1 MEAVNG
7 AEGASSAQLADGVSA
22 LHQGLEQL
30 YAMLTAGGNGS
41 AQGAE
46 EVTTVQT
53 DVDVTE
59 AEAALE
65 PLHGQADELQGKAGE
80 LEASAD
86 GIASVNAVS
95 ADGLAE
101 ALDAAV
107 ASGDISQIIE
117 AAGQAVAAA
126 QENERAVYKANG
138 RLEGAASLLKEGGS
152 ALRGAGEAVSAAADA
167 AENGLAGVSGQTVTS
182 VESRQGSGTEVL
194 ADKTVAYTD
203 GVKLVTDKMSGLE
216 TGAAALNAGA
226 SQTKAG
232 AEQLE
237 AGTNELDQKSPLLK
251 AGIEQAAAG
260 GQQFREEAMK
270 PLQDGA
276 ESLLSGITGVG
287 SGAVQVKD
295 GAGTLQGKVPELET
309 GIRQLNDGAGSLD
322 DGAGTLADGAK
333 RLDSG
338 AKALLQGSSQLYD
351 GASRLKDGTGSLVSG
366 TGELTANNSTLL
378 DGASRLSEGAGLIQ
392 EGAGKLKDGSKEL
405 GDGISQ
411 AADGSDT
418 LSSSLLDGAE
428 QVKDTKTTDDTVEM
442 FAGPVETRETMI
454 TTVENNGHAM
464 APYMMSVGLWV
475 GCIAFSLMYPLTK
488 YKGKLKS
495 GFSWWLSKASVLYAI
510 AVLQAVAMVLLLHV
524 FDGFSPMEMGRT
536 IGFACLASVAFMSVM
551 YFFTNFIGKVGSFL
565 MLVFMVVQLAGSV
578 GTYPLEISGSFV
590 PYLHEWV
597 PFTYSVEAF
606 RSTISGGESI
616 QGAVVFMIILCV
628 VFTGLTLIEFQLRA
642 RKIKAGKHILAD
654 WLEEKGLA

>member
-1 MEAVNG
+1 M
-7 AEGASSAQLADGVSA
+7 
-22 LHQGLEQL
+22 
-30 YAMLTAGGNGS
+30 
-41 AQGAE
+41 
-46 EVTTVQT
+46 
-53 DVDVTE
+53 
-59 AEAALE
+59 
-65 PLHGQADELQGKAGE
+65 
-80 LEASAD
+80 
-86 GIASVNAVS
+86 
-95 ADGLAE
+95 
-101 ALDAAV
+101 

-126 QENERAVYKANG
+126 QENERAVYEANG
-138 RLEGAASLLKEGGS
+138 RLEGAASLLKESGS

-182 VESRQGSGTEVL
+182 VESRQGSGTEAQMMEPVIKAVKKLRDSSEVL
-194 ADKTVAYTD
+194 ADKTAAYTD

-276 ESLLSGITGVG
+276 DSLLSGITGVG

-616 QGAVVFMIILCV
+616 QGAVVFMIFLCV